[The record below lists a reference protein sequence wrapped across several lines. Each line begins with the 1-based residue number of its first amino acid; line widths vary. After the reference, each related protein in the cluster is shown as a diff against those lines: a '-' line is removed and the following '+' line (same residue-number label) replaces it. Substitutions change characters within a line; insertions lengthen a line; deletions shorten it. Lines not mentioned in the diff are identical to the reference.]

1 MDKFDQR
8 KSQSQILFHR
18 RLGSAAFFS
27 LIFIVQAVLFFLLSK
42 FSNLA
47 YAVFL
52 CLFLDFGYGLQ
63 AYSRELFIRQIRDAL
78 LDMENAVP
86 VGRVMLYKMPVSSE
100 VGSSYIWDSIRARVL
115 YRYRYHRRSFDFN
128 FIPADSSDPAS
139 CAWSAAWFLS
149 ITTLYFILVIPHCSS
164 SPFFSAD
171 TAFSTILF
179 PIVLGSNGSTL
190 TVCSILHPPI
200 LPIFGHKNNPVG
212 IRQHQ
217 HCIRRNL

>member
-8 KSQSQILFHR
+8 KSRSQILFHR

-139 CAWSAAWFLS
+139 CAWSAAWFFINNDLV
-149 ITTLYFILVIPHCSS
+149 LYSG
-164 SPFFSAD
+164 D
-171 TAFSTILF
+171 TALLKFAIL
-179 PIVLGSNGSTL
+179 LGRYG
-190 TVCSILHPPI
+190 
-200 LPIFGHKNNPVG
+200 F
-212 IRQHQ
+212 QHDFISDCAWEQ
-217 HCIRRNL
+217 WLDTHRMQYTASPNLANLWAQK